1 MQLLQLQLQ
10 QQQLD
15 GLLAECLL
23 QEDVCL
29 GLAALVMQCLTW
41 DLVKQAP
48 RVA

>member
-1 MQLLQLQLQ
+1 MQPQQQLLQ

-15 GLLAECLL
+15 GLLTECLL
-23 QEDVCL
+23 QEHVCR
-29 GLAALVMQCLTW
+29 GLAALGMQCLTW